1 MTSWKDPFGSNRLGL
16 WLADRRDRKNKRIS
30 RIAARWGWLKPM
42 GERGKVVWV
51 MVGTG
56 KEDVRMAV
64 ELVRAIR
71 EKRLDIRL
79 VLTFEQEYADLLAL
93 LDDCDKT
100 GWGYAPCDHPRALA
114 RVMQRFEPFGMI
126 VVGTRP
132 RAHLSQLIGQ
142 REHVLVVNPPQP
154 VTFNCERIYNGV
166 ALHASDNIAPK
177 ADLRAILAQAQV
189 DPNFKSLVN
198 HGVERHLWWL
208 HGAPAQASA
217 TIATALF
224 NHAPEDILFVS
235 GERPDMDCLQISQW
249 DRSPVADGRVVWVDD
264 EKWLP
269 AISAAVTA
277 THLARIDPA
286 TMWQAMAGGA
296 AISCPDH
303 YALPKTELHA
313 AITACTDPLPAW
325 QAFRSNIMLARQQG
339 DIARRLFWQERRLA
353 ETMSQ
358 ELVKRVFEW

>member
-16 WLADRRDRKNKRIS
+16 WLADRRDRKNKHIS

-51 MVGTG
+51 MAGAG

-93 LDDCDKT
+93 LDECDKT

-126 VVGTRP
+126 IVGTLP
-132 RAHLSQLIGQ
+132 RANLSQLIDH
-142 REHVLVVNPPQP
+142 REHVLVVNPPQS
-154 VTFNCERIYNGV
+154 VAFHCERIYNGETLHDAGKV
-166 ALHASDNIAPK
+166 APR
-177 ADLRAILAQAQV
+177 ADMRVILAQAQI
-189 DPNFKSLVN
+189 DPNFKSLIN
-198 HGVERHLWWL
+198 HGAERHLWWL
-208 HGAPAQASA
+208 HGAPTQTSK

-224 NHAPEDILFVS
+224 NLAPADILFVS
-235 GERPDMDCLQISQW
+235 GERPDMDCLQISLW
-249 DRSPVADGRVVWVDD
+249 DRTPVPDGSVIWIDD
-264 EKWLP
+264 NKWLP

-277 THLARIDPA
+277 THLTSIDPV

-296 AISCPDH
+296 AISCPDLT
-303 YALPKTELHA
+303 ALPKTELNA
-313 AITACTDPLPAW
+313 AITACIDPVPIWLAYR
-325 QAFRSNIMLARQQG
+325 ANVILARQQG

-353 ETMSQ
+353 ETMSK
-358 ELVKRVFEW
+358 ELVERVFEW